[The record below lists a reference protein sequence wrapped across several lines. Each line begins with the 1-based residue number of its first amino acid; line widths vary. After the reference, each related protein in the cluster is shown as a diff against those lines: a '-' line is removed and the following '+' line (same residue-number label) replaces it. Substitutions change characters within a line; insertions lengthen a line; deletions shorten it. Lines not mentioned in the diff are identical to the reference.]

1 MGLRFQGWQCNC
13 HPNKALRGGQACR
26 LNVSVS
32 PRHNSLLRPGGGSLA
47 EIPPPRYIAGSA
59 VRMRY
64 GMFNLLPRNPKF
76 FDYFDRDTEVLVRT
90 AESFCRFLESSG
102 DPREDSKKLKELE
115 HEADRITHE
124 AMELLHRSF
133 ITPVERG
140 DLRRLILALDEVV
153 DYLDDAARRIA
164 LYEVGA
170 ILPEVCA
177 MGKVVVDLARAVQTA
192 VHDLRN
198 LRKKNRILETASKS
212 SDWRTSATICTTSP
226 WPRFSRPAW
235 TR

>member
-133 ITPVERG
+133 ITPLERG

-153 DYLDDAARRIA
+153 DYLDDATRRIA

-170 ILPEVCA
+170 ILPRSVRWARSWSIWPARSKPPSTSCA
-177 MGKVVVDLARAVQTA
+177 IFARSNRVREHCIEIQRLENLGDHLHHIALASIFKT
-192 VHDLRN
+192 DM
-198 LRKKNRILETASKS
+198 
-212 SDWRTSATICTTSP
+212 DP
-226 WPRFSRPAW
+226 
-235 TR
+235 